1 MTKIQN
7 EFMKTKIDNQ
17 IRFLIDNKEKVSKIE
32 LDNDSTIVY
41 FNGEDK
47 WFGLSNYL
55 GNTKLSRKIELR
67 KVMLFYFFTYLI
79 SYFFSFI

>member
-1 MTKIQN
+1 MTQLEL
-7 EFMKTKIDNQ
+7 EFMKTDVNDQ
-17 IRFLIDNKEKVSKIE
+17 IRFLLEHKYGVSKIE

-55 GNTKLSRKIELR
+55 GNSDGVVQLLKEIFTNAEIEL
-67 KVMLFYFFTYLI
+67 V
-79 SYFFSFI
+79 

>member
-1 MTKIQN
+1 
-7 EFMKTKIDNQ
+7 MKTKIDNQ

-47 WFGLSNYL
+47 RFGLSNYL
-55 GNTKLSRKIELR
+55 GNSDG
-67 KVMLFYFFTYLI
+67 VVQ
-79 SYFFSFI
+79 

>member
-1 MTKIQN
+1 
-7 EFMKTKIDNQ
+7 MKTKIDNQ

-55 GNTKLSRKIELR
+55 GNSDGVVQLLKEIFTNAEIEL
-67 KVMLFYFFTYLI
+67 V
-79 SYFFSFI
+79 